1 MRRHRFPLS
10 LDQSIIQRLFFALW
24 PDDAIRS
31 ALAAASQNLPIKTG
45 RHVPPDNL
53 HITLVFLGS
62 VSAVTRARIEQAAEP
77 ISIPAFD
84 LVLDKPG
91 WWPRPQVVWLG
102 TSTIPEP
109 LQELVTGLSKAIR
122 PCGLKLDDRPHR
134 PHVTLRRKV
143 NGLPK
148 LGVIDPITWNVRSF
162 SLVQSQS
169 APSGVIY
176 KVLRSWDLH
185 E

>member
-1 MRRHRFPLS
+1 M
-10 LDQSIIQRLFFALW
+10 DQSIIQRLFFALW

-45 RHVPPDNL
+45 RHVPPHNL

-62 VSAVTRARIEQAAEP
+62 VSSVTRARIEQAAEP

-84 LVLDKPG
+84 LVLDKLG

-102 TSTIPEP
+102 ASAIPEP
-109 LQELVTGLSKAIR
+109 LRELVTGMSEEVR
-122 PCGLKLDDRPHR
+122 RYGLKLDERPYR
-134 PHVTLRRKV
+134 PHVTLKRKI
-143 NGLPK
+143 NRLPE
-148 LGVIDPITWNVRSF
+148 LGAVDPITWNVRSF

-176 KVLRSWDLH
+176 QVLRSWDLR